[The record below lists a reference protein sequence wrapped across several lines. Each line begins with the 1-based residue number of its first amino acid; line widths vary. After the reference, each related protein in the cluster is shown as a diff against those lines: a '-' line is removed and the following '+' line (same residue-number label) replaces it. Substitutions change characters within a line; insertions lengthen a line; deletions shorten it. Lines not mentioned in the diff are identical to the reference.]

1 MSSFPLKD
9 ITPAP
14 PGAQRAGRLL
24 SVRWYLIAAA
34 LAVVALAGPLVTRG
48 QLAMER
54 DHVAQAADLTAQIG
68 DVQRLAEVT
77 AANVDG
83 ALDLALTVAERSDR
97 LSAAAR
103 QDPAIRQLHQGPEG
117 IDYATER
124 LLSLASLARREA
136 NASNP
141 GLAAELLVQGREVLP
156 ARLATA
162 IAWHEARAAEARR
175 GAVMMLAA
183 LVAGTLA
190 LLALASLTVIGPLLG
205 RLRQLGIRTTELERA
220 LRRSGRRDGLT
231 GLFNRS
237 GASAFF
243 GQNWRAQG
251 EGTGLIHLD
260 LRRFRRINQMLG
272 HDAGDRVLVT
282 LAERLRAEAR
292 EGDVV
297 IRIGGDQ
304 FAMLIAD
311 IADVEAL
318 LDRGHDLRRMLSD
331 PIDLP
336 GGARNIDC
344 AIGLAWS
351 GERRV
356 DLQRLTQAADIAL
369 ASARSGE
376 GAQVC
381 LFTPEMQRLA
391 ARQDRLIEDLRGGLS
406 RGDIVAFFQPQVAA
420 ADGRPLGFEA
430 LVRWR
435 HPTRG
440 LLAPGEFLAMA
451 EEAGYAEE
459 IGTVMLDAALD
470 AVLEWRA
477 AGFADQRVAVNF
489 SSGQLADPLLADRI
503 KWAVDQRGLEAGC
516 LALEVVEDVMVESD
530 DDLPVRTIRHLADA
544 GFSIEL
550 DDFGTGHAAIA
561 NIRRFQVSRIKI
573 DRSFVRGLDTRPE
586 QAALAEAMLRMA
598 DALGVETLA
607 EGVETPEERA
617 ALAALGCGALQGYN
631 IARPMPLDETL
642 SWLAEQDMLARS
654 RRARQAAF
662 ERAG

>member
-1 MSSFPLKD
+1 MPTLPLKD

-14 PGAQRAGRLL
+14 PGAQRAGRVL
-24 SVRWYLIAAA
+24 SIRWFLIAAA
-34 LAVVALAGPLVTRG
+34 LVLNALAGPLATRG
-48 QLAMER
+48 QLAAEAG
-54 DHVAQAADLTAQIG
+54 HVARAAQLAAQQA
-68 DVQRLAEVT
+68 DVRRLAEIAST
-77 AANVDG
+77 GGGAA
-83 ALDLALTVAERSDR
+83 LELELAIAERSDR
-97 LSAAAR
+97 LAAGLPPGA
-103 QDPAIRQLHQGPEG
+103 RQLHEGPEG
-117 IDYATER
+117 IDFATAR
-124 LLSLASLARREA
+124 LLSLAALLRRDG
-136 NASNP
+136 NAGNP
-141 GLAAELLVQGREVLP
+141 DLLAELQTQGTQVLP
-156 ARLATA
+156 ARLEVAA
-162 IAWHEARAAEARR
+162 AWHRDRAAQARR
-175 GAVMMLAA
+175 DIVNTLAA
-183 LVAGTLA
+183 LLAGSIGLVGLA
-190 LLALASLTVIGPLLG
+190 GAAVIRPFRD

-251 EGTGLIHLD
+251 AGTGLIHLD
-260 LRRFRRINQMLG
+260 LRRFRRINQLLG

-282 LAERLRAEAR
+282 LAERLRAHAR

-311 IADVEAL
+311 IPDPESL
-318 LDRGHDLRRMLSD
+318 LDRGHDLRRIIAE

-336 GGARNIDC
+336 GDARSVDC
-344 AIGLAWS
+344 ALGLAWS

-356 DLQRLTQAADIAL
+356 DLQRLTQSADIAL
-369 ASARSGE
+369 ASARDGD
-376 GAQVC
+376 GGRVC
-381 LFTPEMQRLA
+381 LVTAEMQRLA

-406 RGDIVAFFQPQVAA
+406 RGDIMAFFQPQVGA

-435 HPTRG
+435 HPSRG
-440 LLAPGEFLAMA
+440 LLAPGEFLPMA

-503 KWAVDQRGLEAGC
+503 KWAVDQRGLEPGC

-530 DDLPVRTIRHLADA
+530 DDLPVRTIRHLAEA

-550 DDFGTGHAAIA
+550 DDFGTGHASIA
-561 NIRRFQVSRIKI
+561 NIRRFRVSRIKI

-586 QAALAEAMLRMA
+586 LSALAEAMLRMA

-617 ALAALGCGALQGYN
+617 ALASLGCSALQGYN

-654 RRARQAAF
+654 RRARRAAF
-662 ERAG
+662 GRAG